1 MLKLLARRC
10 HQTVV
15 VDQMVVLGDRS
26 RELSKGKDGGR
37 DG

>member
-10 HQTVV
+10 HQTV